1 MTEELTQVYVVFA
14 IAGLIAGIY
23 FAESLGHFGFG
34 ALVGL
39 LLGIVL
45 ARLVKLDRRLRQLES
60 SRQKTTSPPASTW
73 GKSALSETPDSRGAG
88 ELPAGPEAEDVSGAA
103 RDGGTSAAAVFRQ
116 SREDEIRLAHDA
128 ESGERED
135 RFSQPKPSL
144 LQIFAG
150 KASGWL
156 TTGNVPVKVGVIISF
171 IGVAFLLKYAV
182 DRELLVISLEFRL
195 LAVAAA
201 GLAMALGGWRLRH
214 KKRVYA
220 LSLQGGG
227 IGILFLTVFA
237 ALRLWQ
243 LLPPTL
249 SFVLLVMLTVCT
261 GALAVIQNA
270 RSLAILGVVGG
281 FLAPVLTST
290 GQGSHVVLF
299 SYYLVLNIAIL
310 GIAWFRAWR
319 GLNLVGWVFTFV
331 IGSLWGYRY
340 YKPELLA
347 STQPFLVL
355 YFLFYQAIA
364 VLFALRQPPQ
374 RLGYV
379 DVALVF
385 GTPVIGFALQA
396 ALVHGIE
403 YALAYSA
410 ASVAVFY
417 ALAAAWLG
425 YRKGGSLRL
434 LIESFMAL
442 AVVFAT
448 IAIPLAFD
456 ARWTSAAWS
465 VEGAALVWV
474 GARQGR
480 QLARL
485 AGALLIGLSGI
496 AFMDDGWQHDLGLP
510 VLNGNVLGGLLISI
524 SALFSSR
531 RMETGEETLFMPL
544 FRLACVGLFGWG
556 ALWWLATG
564 WLEIQDRVPYFDP
577 SGHQFSNH
585 VALLFL
591 ALSTAV
597 AAWLG
602 HARQWREMRLATLL
616 YPLLL
621 VPAAL
626 IYIGDYDHLLFGL
639 GWLAWPLAAVVLV
652 YVLRMLDIY
661 DEALAGPWHFGSLL
675 LLTALVAFEA
685 SWWTRLVASG
695 AWGHAVAL
703 AVTGL
708 TALLTRRCSE
718 RPAWPVPVHPGV
730 YRTAGIFLVAAQVA
744 VLTLLAILTPGDPS
758 PLPYIPVL
766 NPFDLAMLFAM
777 LTVMRILPLWQKNPA
792 LQTSRPGMDLLV
804 PERVLLSAA
813 FFILTTCALVRG
825 VHHYA
830 GVPWNADALFDSVI
844 VQTSLS
850 VYWGLLGFAGMIW
863 GARRSKRPLWM
874 AGVGFMV
881 LVVIKLF
888 IVDLG
893 NSGTVERIISF
904 IAIGGLLLVVG
915 YFAPAPPRAEK
926 SE

>member
-1 MTEELTQVYVVFA
+1 MYVVFA
-14 IAGLIAGIY
+14 IFGLIAGIY
-23 FAESLGHFGFG
+23 IAMAMGHVGFG
-34 ALVGL
+34 AFAGL
-39 LLGIVL
+39 LFGIVL

-60 SRQKTTSPPASTW
+60 SSQQAKPRPASEW
-73 GKSALSETPDSRGAG
+73 GKPAAAETAYSPEYG
-88 ELPAGPEAEDVSGAA
+88 EAAHGLQAPAGPAAA
-103 RDGGTSAAAVFRQ
+103 RDGEPPGEAVLRQ
-116 SREDEIRLAHDA
+116 SGEDQAQPTVSD
-128 ESGERED
+128 ED
-135 RFSQPKPSL
+135 VEAAGRFPAPGPSL
-144 LQIFAG
+144 LQVWGG
-150 KASGWL
+150 KVTGWL

-171 IGVAFLLKYAV
+171 IGIAFLLKYAV
-182 DRELLVISLEFRL
+182 DRRLLVISLQFRL
-195 LAVAAA
+195 FAVAVA
-201 GLAMALGGWRLRH
+201 GIAMALTGWRLRI

-249 SFVLLVMLTVCT
+249 SFVLLVALTVCT
-261 GALAVIQNA
+261 GALAVTQNA

-299 SYYLVLNIAIL
+299 SYYLVLNVAIL

-355 YFLFYQAIA
+355 YFLFYQVIAI
-364 VLFALRQPPQ
+364 LFALRQPPKT
-374 RLGYV
+374 LGYV

-385 GTPVIGFALQA
+385 GTPVVAFALQA
-396 ALVHGIE
+396 ALVQGIE

-410 ASVAVFY
+410 FIVAVFY
-417 ALAAAWLG
+417 ALVTAWLRF
-425 YRKGGSLRL
+425 RKGESLRL
-434 LIESFMAL
+434 LIESYLAL

-465 VEGAALVWV
+465 VEGAALAWV
-474 GARQGR
+474 GSRQRR
-480 QLARL
+480 QLARM
-485 AGALLIGLSGI
+485 AGAVLIGLSGF
-496 AFMDDGWQHDLGLP
+496 AFMDDGWKHDLGLP

-531 RMETGEETLFMPL
+531 RMETGDETLFIPL
-544 FRLACVGLFGWG
+544 FRLASLLLFAWG
-556 ALWWLATG
+556 ALWWIVTG
-564 WLEIQDRVPYFDP
+564 WMEINDRVPFIDA
-577 SGHQFSNH
+577 SGHPFSNH
-585 VALLFL
+585 VSLLFL
-591 ALSTAV
+591 SLSTAV

-602 HARQWREMRLATLL
+602 DTRQWREMRLATLI

-621 VPAAL
+621 VLAAL
-626 IYIGDYDHLLFGL
+626 IYIGDYDHLLFSL
-639 GWLAWPLAAVVLV
+639 GWLNWPFATLV
-652 YVLRMLDIY
+652 MVFMLWLLDKH
-661 DEALAGPWHFGSLL
+661 DENLAGAWHFGILL
-675 LLTALVAFEA
+675 LVTALAAFEA
-685 SWWTRLVASG
+685 SWWIERIASD
-695 AWGHAVAL
+695 AWGHAV
-703 AVTGL
+703 GL
-708 TALLTRRCSE
+708 SIAGLMALLTRRFRE
-718 RPAWPVPVHPGV
+718 RPPWPVPLHPGV
-730 YRTAGIFLVAAQVA
+730 YRAAGVFLVVAQVA
-744 VLTLLAILTPGDPS
+744 LLTVLAVADPGDPS

-766 NPFDLAMLFAM
+766 NPFDLAMLFAV
-777 LTVMRILPLWQKNPA
+777 LTVVRILPLWGKDEPMQHGY
-792 LQTSRPGMDLLV
+792 LGVDLLV
-804 PERVLLSAA
+804 PERILLSAA

-825 VHHYA
+825 VHHYT

-850 VYWGLLGFAGMIW
+850 VYWGLLGFTGMIW
-863 GARRSKRPLWM
+863 GARRSQRWLWM

-881 LVVIKLF
+881 LVVVKLF

-893 NSGTVERIISF
+893 NSGTIARIISF
-904 IAIGGLLLVVG
+904 IAIGALLLVVG
-915 YFAPAPPRAEK
+915 YFAPAPPKAEK
-926 SE
+926 PG

>member
-1 MTEELTQVYVVFA
+1 MYVVFA
-14 IAGLIAGIY
+14 IVGLIAGIY
-23 FAESLGHFGFG
+23 FAESMGHFGFG
-34 ALVGL
+34 AVIGAV
-39 LLGIVL
+39 LGIVL
-45 ARLVKLDRRLRQLES
+45 ARLVKIDRRLRQLES
-60 SRQKTTSPPASTW
+60 GSQKTLPRPASSW
-73 GKSALSETPDSRGAG
+73 GKADLVETPASPEEASRSPGQ
-88 ELPAGPEAEDVSGAA
+88 EATAGAA
-103 RDGGTSAAAVFRQ
+103 RDRGPSGEAVLRQ
-116 SREDEIRLAHDA
+116 SREVEWQIARRDE
-128 ESGERED
+128 GVEREE
-135 RFSQPKPSL
+135 RFPAAGPSL
-144 LQIFAG
+144 LQVWTG
-150 KASGWL
+150 KVSGWL

-171 IGVAFLLKYAV
+171 IGIAFLLKYAV
-182 DRELLVISLEFRL
+182 DRRLLVISLEFRL

-201 GLAMALGGWRLRH
+201 GIAMALTGWRLRNR
-214 KKRVYA
+214 KRVYA

-249 SFVLLVMLTVCT
+249 AFVLLVTLTVCT
-261 GALAVIQNA
+261 GALAVMQNS

-299 SYYLVLNIAIL
+299 SYYLVLNLAIL

-340 YKPELLA
+340 YKPELLG

-355 YFLFYQAIA
+355 HFLFYQAIA
-364 VLFALRQPPQ
+364 ILFALRQPPKK
-374 RLGYV
+374 LGYV
-379 DVALVF
+379 DGALVF
-385 GTPVIGFALQA
+385 GTPVVAFALQA

-410 ASVAVFY
+410 VIVAAFY
-417 ALAAAWLG
+417 ALTALWLR
-425 YRKGGSLRL
+425 YAKGDALRL
-434 LIESFMAL
+434 LTESYTAL

-465 VEGAALVWV
+465 VEGAALAWV
-474 GARQGR
+474 GARQRR

-485 AGALLIGLSGI
+485 AGAVLIGLSGV
-496 AFMDDGWQHDLGLP
+496 AFMDEGWKHDLGQP

-531 RMETGEETLFMPL
+531 RMETGDERLFIPL
-544 FRLACVGLFGWG
+544 FRLASVLLFAWG
-556 ALWWLATG
+556 ALWWVVTG
-564 WLEIQDRVPYFDP
+564 WLEINDRAPFFDA

-585 VALLFL
+585 VSLLFL
-591 ALSTAV
+591 SLSTAV

-602 HARQWREMRLATLL
+602 DKRRWREMRLVTLI

-626 IYIGDYDHLLFGL
+626 IYRADYDHLLFGL
-639 GWLAWPLAAVVLV
+639 GWLNWPFAVLV
-652 YVLRMLDIY
+652 MIFMLRVLDKY
-661 DEALAGPWHFGSLL
+661 EETLAGTWHFGVLL
-675 LLTALVAFEA
+675 LVTALTAFEA
-685 SWWTRLVASG
+685 SWWTERVASE
-695 AWGHAVAL
+695 AWGYAVAL
-703 AVTGL
+703 SIAGL
-708 TALLTRRCSE
+708 TALLTRRFSE
-718 RPAWPVPVHPGV
+718 SPSWPVPVHPKV
-730 YRTAGIFLVAAQVA
+730 YRTAGVLLVAGQVA
-744 VLTLLAILTPGDPS
+744 LLTVLAIIDPGNPS

-777 LTVMRILPLWQKNPA
+777 LTVTRILPLWRKNQG
-792 LQTSRPGMDLLV
+792 LRHSRPGVELLV
-804 PERVLLSAA
+804 PERILLSAA

-830 GVPWNADALFDSVI
+830 GVPWLAAALFDSVI

-850 VYWGLLGFAGMIW
+850 VYWGLLGFVGMIW
-863 GARRSKRPLWM
+863 GARRSKRWLWM

-881 LVVIKLF
+881 LVVVKLF

-893 NSGTVERIISF
+893 NSGTVARIISF
-904 IAIGGLLLVVG
+904 IAIGALLLVVG
-915 YFAPAPPRAEK
+915 YFAPAPPKAEK
-926 SE
+926 PD